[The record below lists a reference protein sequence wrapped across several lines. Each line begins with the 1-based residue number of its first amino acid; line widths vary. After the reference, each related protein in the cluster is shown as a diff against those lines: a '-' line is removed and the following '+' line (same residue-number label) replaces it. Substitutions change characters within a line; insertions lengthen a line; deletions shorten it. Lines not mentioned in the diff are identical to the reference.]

1 MASKR
6 LILSLLMC
14 LILLSSCTG
23 GQTPQP
29 TAATAPE
36 TSANPDNP
44 SAAPQATLAAVAA
57 TPNANEVAKQVAD
70 LLQSCSYDGKP
81 VKFGQGPDAP
91 ADCRDMV
98 TQVMEFSGLPQN
110 FDVIEAE
117 VPNAAAAILVDQENL
132 PHRVIGF
139 NPDFIKEANQAANG
153 NSWAAVSIM
162 AHEIG
167 HHLAGHTIQPG
178 GSQPPIE
185 LEADKYSGFVLYK
198 MGASL
203 DDSLAAIRALVP
215 EGPDG
220 PTHPGQGKRVSAITE
235 GWMQACVQSH
245 RINCDNGQA
254 FAGANT
260 AQAGQPTTAP
270 EATTEATAEPTA
282 EATAEAT
289 AEPEATSEPSQM
301 EGQGDILPVP
311 DPNALPSKTTQ
322 FFYDEYGIFKKE
334 DVAKWEKVYYEH
346 AQKTGVELVTIITK
360 DLHGLSAEEYGQAML
375 RQLRVGKLDVGSGG
389 VIVYAP
395 DANASAVVLGPG
407 VYHEVRDYI
416 GNYPELLKSGT
427 EMLSCKDTSVGCLDG
442 TMDVLM
448 LATEAIRTDTSDRD
462 WMIKYQSF
470 ADIHA
475 AHLKASQ
482 SGNLNNDP
490 ANNAIAKIQGK
501 VDEVNANVDNSLMD
515 DFLVKG
521 GYQAMKATGS
531 NGEHLVLYVRPETMD
546 LMPAAKLEPGKE
558 YIFIAREKLLLDNA
572 KDDIQQFIILSY
584 DLVAK

>member
-1 MASKR
+1 MATKR

-14 LILLSSCTG
+14 FILLSSCTG

-29 TAATAPE
+29 TAATAPKPS
-36 TSANPDNP
+36 TNADNA
-44 SAAPQATLAAVAA
+44 SAAPQVTIAAVAA
-57 TPNANEVAKQVAD
+57 TPNADDVAKQVAD
-70 LLQSCSYDGKP
+70 ALQSCSYDGKP
-81 VKFGQGPDAP
+81 VTFGQGPDAP

-98 TQVMEFSGLPQN
+98 AQVMAFSGLPQN

-139 NPDFIKEANQAANG
+139 NPAFIKEANQAANG

-203 DDSLAAIRALVP
+203 DDSLAAIKALVP
-215 EGPDG
+215 EGSNS
-220 PTHPGQGKRVSAITE
+220 PTHPSQGKRISAITE
-235 GWMQACVQSH
+235 GWMQACAQSH
-245 RINCDNGQA
+245 RTNCDNGQA

-260 AQAGQPTTAP
+260 GQVAQPTTVP
-270 EATTEATAEPTA
+270 EATAQ
-282 EATAEAT
+282 ATAEAT
-289 AEPEATSEPSQM
+289 AEPEATNEPAQTA
-301 EGQGDILPVP
+301 GQGDVLPVP

-322 FFYDEYGIFKKE
+322 FFYDEYGLFKKE

-360 DLHGLSAEEYGQAML
+360 DLHGLSAEEYGHAML

-395 DANASAVVLGPG
+395 DAKTSAVVLGPG

-416 GNYPELLKSGT
+416 GNYPELLKSST
-427 EMLSCKDTSVGCLDG
+427 EMLSCKDTSIGCLDG

-448 LATEAIRTDTSDRD
+448 LAAEAIRTDTADRD

-501 VDEVNANVDNSLMD
+501 VDEVNASVDNSLMD
-515 DFLVKG
+515 DFLVKC
-521 GYQAMKATGS
+521 GYQAIKATGL
-531 NGEHLVLYVRPETMD
+531 NGEHLVRYVRPETMG
-546 LMPAAKLEPGKE
+546 LMTASKLEPGKE
-558 YIFIAREKLLLDNA
+558 YIFIAR
-572 KDDIQQFIILSY
+572 
-584 DLVAK
+584 